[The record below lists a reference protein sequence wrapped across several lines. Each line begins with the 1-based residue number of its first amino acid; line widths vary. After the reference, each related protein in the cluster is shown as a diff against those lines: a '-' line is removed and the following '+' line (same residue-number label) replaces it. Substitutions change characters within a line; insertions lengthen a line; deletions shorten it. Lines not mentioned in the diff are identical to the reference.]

1 MPPMLLTFIILFLTI
16 IVFVWGKIRADI
28 VGLSSLLA
36 LTITGILTPKEAL
49 AGFSNSVVIMMIG
62 LFIVGGAIF
71 QTGLA
76 KTISTSLLKLAG
88 DSQYKL
94 FLFVMLVTI
103 VMSSVV
109 SNTGTVALLLPI
121 VISMTIEAKFSARR
135 LLIPMAFGSSM
146 GGLMTLIGTPPNMI
160 ASDALANAG
169 LGELH
174 FFTFLPLGI
183 VASVVGILVLW
194 PLSRILEKKSGN
206 KQNNKE
212 ITHSA
217 EDLAKEYQL
226 SECLFRV
233 RISDDTPLIDKK
245 LIDLGITQKYNV
257 LVIEI
262 RRKKAIQRSRFLK
275 TIENEI
281 AGPKSTFRKNDVVYL
296 LGKFADVQ
304 RFANENNIQMIDR
317 FEQEMEENS
326 DIGKELAFNEIGI
339 AEVVVMSS
347 SKIIKKT
354 VKETNFRSNYNVN
367 ILGIKR
373 QRRYILKDVKDEKIQ
388 AGDSL
393 LIQGYWENIERIKRQ
408 EPDAV
413 VVGVPEEEASKA
425 PLSHKA
431 PLAGALLVA
440 MVLLMVFKVLSPAI
454 AVLLIAVLMILL
466 GCFRNVE
473 TAYKSINWE
482 SIFLFAA
489 MIPLS
494 TAMQKTGASEFVSN
508 GMINTFGSYGHYFV
522 LAGLFLAT
530 SLFSMFISNTA
541 TAVLFAPIGLQAA
554 ATLGIDP
561 HPFII
566 GIAVAASLSFASPFS
581 TPSNILV
588 LSAGRFTFLDYVKV
602 GLPLQLIYF
611 IIMLLVIPLL
621 FPF

>member
-1 MPPMLLTFIILFLTI
+1 MNLMLLTFIILFLTI
-16 IVFVWGKIRADI
+16 IVFVWGKIRSDI
-28 VGLSSLLA
+28 VGLCSLLA

-76 KTISTSLLKLAG
+76 KSISTSLLKLAG
-88 DSQYKL
+88 NSKYKL

-121 VISMTIEAKFSARR
+121 VVSMAMEAKFSARR

-160 ASDALANAG
+160 ASDALAKAG

-183 VASVVGILVLW
+183 VASVVGIIVLW
-194 PLSRILEKKSGN
+194 PLSRILEKKSN
-206 KQNNKE
+206 KKEKEKE

-226 SECLFRV
+226 SDCLFRV
-233 RISDDTPLIDKK
+233 RISEDSPLRDRK
-245 LIDLGITQKYNV
+245 LIDLGITQKYNI

-262 RRKKAIQRSRFLK
+262 RRKKMNQRSRFLK
-275 TIENEI
+275 AIENEI
-281 AGPKSTFRKNDVVYL
+281 AGPKSTFRKDDVVYL
-296 LGKFADVQ
+296 LGRFEDVQ
-304 RFANENNIQMIDR
+304 KFANENNIKMIDR
-317 FEQEMEENS
+317 FEQEMAESSE
-326 DIGKELAFNEIGI
+326 IAKELNFGEIGI

-347 SKIIKKT
+347 SKMANKT
-354 VKETNFRSNYNVN
+354 VKETDFRLNYNIN
-367 ILGIKR
+367 ILAIKR
-373 QRRYILKDVKDEKIQ
+373 QRKYILKNIKDEKIQ

-393 LIQGYWENIERIKRQ
+393 LVQGRWSDIERIKRQ

-413 VVGVPEEEASKA
+413 VVGAPEEEASKA

-431 PLAGALLVA
+431 PLAGVLLVT
-440 MVLLMVFKVLSPAI
+440 MVLLMVFKIMSPAI

-482 SIFLFAA
+482 SIFLFAS

-508 GMINTFGSYGHYFV
+508 GMVYSLGNYGHYFV

-530 SLFSMFISNTA
+530 SFFSMFISNTA

-611 IIMLLVIPLL
+611 IIMIIIIPLL